1 MDVTNLRG
9 ETQGR
14 TAQVK
19 ARRDIQSHQ
28 RRFARRGNPKQGA
41 RAKCRTVAANV
52 GESAPTEPTTL
63 SDVMVDNHIISDTS
77 EHLQQYINRN
87 ATYEAQ
93 KAMAI
98 TVMTTAITKWGC
110 SILEAANRAADCCGF
125 SSKTVRKWASSY
137 IISTC
142 TLSPD
147 DITDEFIT
155 GQLSSN
161 RGDHDTHTGS
171 LLHDEDFQLAART
184 FVRKH
189 ACRKG
194 QPNLTCKMFADW
206 IDEEYGQ
213 RIHDDT
219 ARRWMISLGFSRV
232 HHQKGVYFDGHDRDD
247 VVVNRNNFKGKW
259 RSLTKNL
266 SHAIVVHP
274 NWHLQRSH

>member
-1 MDVTNLRG
+1 
-9 ETQGR
+9 
-14 TAQVK
+14 
-19 ARRDIQSHQ
+19 
-28 RRFARRGNPKQGA
+28 
-41 RAKCRTVAANV
+41 
-52 GESAPTEPTTL
+52 
-63 SDVMVDNHIISDTS
+63 
-77 EHLQQYINRN
+77 
-87 ATYEAQ
+87 
-93 KAMAI
+93 MAI

-142 TLSPD
+142 TMSSD

-194 QPNLTCKMFADW
+194 QLNLTCKMVANW

-219 ARRWMISLGFSRV
+219 ARRWMISLGFSKV
-232 HHQKGVYFDGHDRDD
+232 HHQKGVYFDGHDRGDD
-247 VVVNRNNFKGKW
+247 VVYRNNFLRKMEEFDKTSITCDCGTPKLALGEKPLI
-259 RSLTKNL
+259 R
-266 SHAIVVHP
+266 VVHDECE
-274 NWHLQRSH
+274 